1 MVQVKAIALA
11 AALAFGGSACG
22 SDGASGGSPTSG
34 VPADGEGV
42 TVAAE
47 DITFPKSTYSAEPGP
62 VDVTYRNEGS
72 VRHTLVIEDVDGFK
86 LEVDAHG
93 DVDEGIVD
101 LEPGEYTLYC
111 DVAGHREAGM
121 EAVLEVG

>member
-1 MVQVKAIALA
+1 MVRAGAIALA
-11 AALAFGGSACG
+11 AALALGGLACG
-22 SDGASGGSPTSG
+22 SDGAGDGSPASG

-47 DITFPKSTYSAEPGP
+47 DITFPEGTYSAEPGP
-62 VDVTYRNEGS
+62 VDITYRNEGS
-72 VRHTLVIEDVDGFK
+72 IQHTLVIEDVEGFK
-86 LEVDAHG
+86 LEVAAHG

-101 LEPGEYTLYC
+101 LGPGEYTLYC

-121 EAVLEVG
+121 EAVLDVG